1 MNILFFKIYN
11 KNKKRDSLVIFV
23 KRKISGALIFKSF
36 LPPASSKGED
46 DCVPYLSI
54 SPFGGGWREEH
65 AKNRFLIPFCIA
77 TLCCL
82 LLCTQVS
89 AQMDVLNNL
98 QEQIENIAT
107 KDSTDTAKD
116 DAKEAVAA
124 EENEVT
130 EDETR
135 AETTPGAVRDN
146 LNDAI
151 DKATDIISPSKI
163 LTIVIASLFVW
174 LTTKGTNWMYRS
186 LADSFNRRRLQILRL
201 QPITNVVLWLIT
213 IYVLVV
219 TLFNPTSDTLW
230 ALMGSS
236 AFALGFAAQD
246 ILKNIIGGLM
256 IIFDRP
262 FQVGDRINIGGNYGE
277 VVRIGIRNTN
287 INTLDDSIVTIPN
300 SKIISEHISNA
311 NSGAL
316 DCMVVVDLWLP
327 VGIDVERVR
336 KIAFEA
342 AITSRYLN
350 IDKAVSVLFFDHFD
364 NQPATN
370 VKIKAYVLDARYEK
384 GFAGDVTEAA
394 KKALSESGIYE
405 AAR

>member
-1 MNILFFKIYN
+1 LISKVLSPPLEGVGGWKNVKANIPLFSFFAKIVKEPN
-11 KNKKRDSLVIFV
+11 KIRLRSTLLGCAVSFCFILMCTQASAQIDFLDSLQN
-23 KRKISGALIFKSF
+23 K
-36 LPPASSKGED
+36 
-46 DCVPYLSI
+46 
-54 SPFGGGWREEH
+54 
-65 AKNRFLIPFCIA
+65 
-77 TLCCL
+77 
-82 LLCTQVS
+82 
-89 AQMDVLNNL
+89 
-98 QEQIENIAT
+98 IENTVT
-107 KDSTDTAKD
+107 KDSTDIAEED
-116 DAKEAVAA
+116 VKEAAA
-124 EENEVT
+124 NADNEQTENKEAA
-130 EDETR
+130 
-135 AETTPGAVRDN
+135 AETTPEAVRDN
-146 LNDAI
+146 LTDAI
-151 DKATDIISPSKI
+151 GKATDIISPAKI
-163 LTIVIASLFVW
+163 LTIIIASLFVW

-201 QPITNVVLWLIT
+201 QPITNVILWVIT

-219 TLFNPTSDTLW
+219 TLFDPTRQSLF

-236 AFALGFAAQD
+236 ALALGFAAQD
-246 ILKNIIGGLM
+246 IVKNIFGGLL

-262 FQVGDRINIGGNYGE
+262 FQVGDRISIGGNYGE

-300 SKIISEHISNA
+300 SKIINEHISNA

-327 VGIDVERVR
+327 VGIEVERVR

-350 IDKAVSVLFFDHFD
+350 IDKAVTVLFFDHFD

-394 KKALSESGIYE
+394 KKALSEAGIYE

>member
-1 MNILFFKIYN
+1 MKILFLKIHY
-11 KNKKRDSLVIFV
+11 KNKRCLTFSKCPSSAVFNYILTLCFLLICTQASAQIDFLDSLG
-23 KRKISGALIFKSF
+23 S
-36 LPPASSKGED
+36 
-46 DCVPYLSI
+46 
-54 SPFGGGWREEH
+54 
-65 AKNRFLIPFCIA
+65 
-77 TLCCL
+77 
-82 LLCTQVS
+82 
-89 AQMDVLNNL
+89 
-98 QEQIENIAT
+98 QIEEAIT
-107 KDSTDTAKD
+107 KDSIDRA
-116 DAKEAVAA
+116 EEAA
-124 EENEVT
+124 ENADGEQT
-130 EDETR
+130 EDEEAA
-135 AETTPGAVRDN
+135 AETTPEAVRDN
-146 LNDAI
+146 LTDAI
-151 DKATDIISPSKI
+151 GKATDIISPAKI
-163 LTIVIASLFVW
+163 LTIIIASLFVW

-201 QPITNVVLWLIT
+201 QPITNVILWVIT

-219 TLFNPTSDTLW
+219 TLFDPTRQSLL

-236 AFALGFAAQD
+236 ALALGFAAQD
-246 ILKNIIGGLM
+246 IVKNIFGGLL

-327 VGIDVERVR
+327 VGIDVEKVR

-350 IDKAVSVLFFDHFD
+350 IDKAVTVLFFDHFD

-394 KKALSESGIYE
+394 KKALSEAGIYE
-405 AAR
+405 TIQ

>member
-1 MNILFFKIYN
+1 M
-11 KNKKRDSLVIFV
+11 
-23 KRKISGALIFKSF
+23 
-36 LPPASSKGED
+36 
-46 DCVPYLSI
+46 
-54 SPFGGGWREEH
+54 
-65 AKNRFLIPFCIA
+65 
-77 TLCCL
+77 
-82 LLCTQVS
+82 CTQAS
-89 AQMDVLNNL
+89 AQMDLLNDL

-107 KDSTDTAKD
+107 KDSTDTAED

-124 EENEVT
+124 EENEVIG
-130 EDETR
+130 EETR

-146 LNDAI
+146 LTDAI
-151 DKATDIISPSKI
+151 DKATDIISPAKI

-201 QPITNVVLWLIT
+201 QPVTNVILWMIT

-316 DCMVVVDLWLP
+316 EML
-327 VGIDVERVR
+327 
-336 KIAFEA
+336 K
-342 AITSRYLN
+342 
-350 IDKAVSVLFFDHFD
+350 
-364 NQPATN
+364 
-370 VKIKAYVLDARYEK
+370 
-384 GFAGDVTEAA
+384 
-394 KKALSESGIYE
+394 
-405 AAR
+405 